1 MYLGLIP
8 TMYLGLT
15 PREGLTPR
23 YVLRGRPQMLYFS
36 SCAVGWPTGAQFEG
50 AVIGSDRA
58 ALGEPDSSALFCV
71 YSGPETLSAGPETLS
86 ARLLRAG

>member
-1 MYLGLIP
+1 MGTLRSEVSANEARLRK
-8 TMYLGLT
+8 LLT
-15 PREGLTPR
+15 RKEPADSAGTF
-23 YVLRGRPQMLYFS
+23 GS
-36 SCAVGWPTGAQFEG
+36 
-50 AVIGSDRA
+50 VIGSDRA